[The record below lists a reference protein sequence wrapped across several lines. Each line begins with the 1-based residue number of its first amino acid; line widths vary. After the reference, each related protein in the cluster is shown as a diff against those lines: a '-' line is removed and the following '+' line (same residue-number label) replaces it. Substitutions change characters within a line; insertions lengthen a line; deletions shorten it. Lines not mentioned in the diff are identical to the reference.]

1 MSSVREPQRKKPQ
14 KPRNLLPNDRGRLR
28 KRRKKDKKN
37 ERSWNNKLKRS
48 TISLQR
54 EMLRQRSL
62 KIALKT

>member
-14 KPRNLLPNDRGRLR
+14 IPRNLLPNYRGRLR

-48 TISLQR
+48 TITLQR